1 MEQDTSE
8 RNTNRPDILF
18 SFRSVVVVGASED
31 QTRIGGTPIVLLRKY
46 GFEGPIY
53 GINPKYNRVQDCLC
67 FASPEHLPEEV
78 DVAIF
83 AVSAAMVK
91 QTLPGLRDK
100 GLKGA
105 VILSAGFGE
114 AGEDGRELQRWI
126 SGFAARHRIAMLGP
140 NCVGQISF
148 ARGRSLTFANAVL
161 ANPRM
166 PTGRIALLSQSGGVA
181 TNLWADA
188 ALTGVGFSHMITTG
202 NEADLGVA
210 EYLAYLAEDPATEGV
225 LGYIEGLKDGAAFC
239 QAAAMMR
246 ERRKPL
252 VLMKVGTSADGQ
264 DAMASHTG
272 KLSSEDAG
280 YQAAFDRHGVIRVS
294 TLEALN
300 DAARVFS
307 LREIQPKV
315 TVATTSGG
323 AGVYV
328 ADLCAELGIGFSR
341 LSASTEQRLAE
352 FVPSYGRVR
361 NPVDLTAQ
369 VVNDMSILASSL
381 RILLDDPDTGILLFL
396 LSGKGTE
403 AQSEAAI
410 RLFTKVQAETTK
422 TLVICWLGVA
432 ETVRRR
438 AAQAGLLVY
447 QDPVRFLRPLRDRLH
462 HALSREHENE
472 AAANA
477 ALEHSDPARAPLDI
491 ARRLVTLADGS
502 RILPERAALDLLET
516 LGVDCPRRWFVR
528 SEDEARA
535 LARTVSFPCVMK
547 LVDPVVA
554 HKSDVGAVA
563 LGLSDEAALLAAWRD
578 MAARLRAR
586 EVMVAEQLQGG
597 AEVLVGCVRDPTFGM
612 RIALASGGVW
622 ANALRDS
629 VTLVPPFTKP
639 YVRSCL
645 PRLAIWAR
653 LAGERGQGAMAVDQL
668 VEAIAGIADFAW
680 TGREL
685 LREFE
690 CNPVIVTRHRAV
702 AVDALG
708 LG

>member
-1 MEQDTSE
+1 
-8 RNTNRPDILF
+8 
-18 SFRSVVVVGASED
+18 
-31 QTRIGGTPIVLLRKY
+31 
-46 GFEGPIY
+46 
-53 GINPKYNRVQDCLC
+53 
-67 FASPEHLPEEV
+67 
-78 DVAIF
+78 
-83 AVSAAMVK
+83 
-91 QTLPGLRDK
+91 
-100 GLKGA
+100 
-105 VILSAGFGE
+105 
-114 AGEDGRELQRWI
+114 
-126 SGFAARHRIAMLGP
+126 MLGP
-140 NCVGQISF
+140 NCVGQFSF
-148 ARGRSLTFANAVL
+148 AHDRSLIFANAVL

-166 PTGRIALLSQSGGVA
+166 PAGRIALLSQSGGVA

-188 ALTGVGFSHMITTG
+188 ALAGVGFSHMITTG
-202 NEADLGVA
+202 NEADLGIA
-210 EYLAYLAEDPATEGV
+210 EYLAYLAEDDATNGV

-239 QAAAMMR
+239 RAAALLR

-328 ADLCAELGIGFSR
+328 VDLCAELGIGFSR
-341 LSASTEQRLAE
+341 LSAETERRLSE

-381 RILLDDPDTGILLFL
+381 RILLDDPDTGVLLFL

-403 AQSEAAI
+403 AQSEEAI

-462 HALSREHENE
+462 HARSAKHVDEVAEDP
-472 AAANA
+472 
-477 ALEHSDPARAPLDI
+477 ALEQRGPSRAPLDI
-491 ARRLVTLADGS
+491 ARHLVTLADDS
-502 RILPERAALDLLET
+502 RVLPERAVLDLLET
-516 LGVDCPRRWFVR
+516 LGVDCPRRWF
-528 SEDEARA
+528 ARGENEVSA

-547 LVDPVVA
+547 LVDPVMV
-554 HKSDVGAVA
+554 HKSDVGGVV

-578 MAARLRAR
+578 MAARLGAR
-586 EVMVAEQLQGG
+586 EVMVAKQLQGG

-622 ANALRDS
+622 R
-629 VTLVPPFTKP
+629 TP
-639 YVRSCL
+639 Y
-645 PRLAIWAR
+645 AI
-653 LAGERGQGAMAVDQL
+653 
-668 VEAIAGIADFAW
+668 
-680 TGREL
+680 
-685 LREFE
+685 
-690 CNPVIVTRHRAV
+690 P
-702 AVDALG
+702 
-708 LG
+708 